1 MIYEFSNFLLCTDLL
16 IKSWASRR
24 LNWYII
30 ESLEFPKSLTNCLII
45 KSYTF
50 LERNISKFFIYAI
63 KEGFTPIHITEKRAL
78 YAKIAKCSLNA

>member
-1 MIYEFSNFLLCTDLL
+1 MIIMIFSS
-16 IKSWASRR
+16 IKSWVGKG
-24 LNWYII
+24 LNWYTTKG
-30 ESLEFPKSLTNCLII
+30 LEFPKSLTNCLII